1 MFVVILGTHQ
11 IIKYKGETMSEDKSK
26 ISEAIQLYFDS
37 MYESSEEKVR
47 QVFHKDAKITGYMQ
61 GSLMEQS
68 VDEMNNYRRKMVFYL
83 LRQNVEDGANLRMIR
98 KPNAKMVSGRIL
110 QACQL
115 MDSVDLNMEG
125 ISQIEKNQVISL
137 MQDYK
142 KILQNYGLIL

>member
-1 MFVVILGTHQ
+1 MFVVILGSHQ

-68 VDEMNNYRRKMVFYL
+68 VDSFAKFVASQTPSAAEKNEEKLLETLSLEVVGSTAVARVRDGYLGMVFQDTLSFLKIGDDWVIYNKL
-83 LRQNVEDGANLRMIR
+83 FHVE
-98 KPNAKMVSGRIL
+98 S
-110 QACQL
+110 
-115 MDSVDLNMEG
+115 
-125 ISQIEKNQVISL
+125 
-137 MQDYK
+137 
-142 KILQNYGLIL
+142 